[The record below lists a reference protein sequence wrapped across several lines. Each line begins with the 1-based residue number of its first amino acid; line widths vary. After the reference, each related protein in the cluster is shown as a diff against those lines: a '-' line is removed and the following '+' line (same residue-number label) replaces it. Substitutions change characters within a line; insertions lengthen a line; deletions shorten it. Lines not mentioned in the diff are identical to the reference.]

1 MKRGH
6 GVKEREKSEWQVGT
20 WIEKFANK
28 RRGKRG
34 RTGQDRERGK
44 GSTES
49 CQATEREN
57 MKEVII
63 Y

>member
-34 RTGQDRERGK
+34 RTGQDSTGK
-44 GSTES
+44 E
-49 CQATEREN
+49 EREAQN
-57 MKEVII
+57 RVKRLKEKT
-63 Y
+63 